1 MLRYFLRAEAMRDVE
16 LPSAL
21 PVAVLPVLAAKVVRY
36 QLLTRTRW
44 GTAYVQ
50 RWGDRSRQRVLR
62 QYFGDQAHDVGKL
75 PL

>member
-1 MLRYFLRAEAMRDVE
+1 MLRYFLRAEGMRDLE
-16 LPSAL
+16 LPL
-21 PVAVLPVLAAKVVRY
+21 AVLPVLAANVVRY
-36 QLLTRTRW
+36 QLLTRTRR

-50 RWGDRSRQRVLR
+50 RWGDRSRQKVLR